1 MHFELVDLRLLDAI
15 AATGSLSKAAAT
27 FPVAVSAASNR
38 LRQLEQRCGL
48 ELFVRR
54 ADGMSLTPNGRL
66 VLERARAVLAEAQK
80 LSDSL
85 RELAGLRRITLR
97 LSATTVANST
107 FLPAT
112 LGAFLADYPEVDL
125 QLVEEKSSEVLR
137 AVQAG
142 ESEIGVYDG
151 NLPTTGLVSL
161 PFRDDKL
168 VMLVY
173 TDHPLAARQP
183 AEKRDD
189 VDPCRAHPQ
198 PVHGQH
204 MAVLMHEQ
212 ADDGRHR
219 DDPAATDPPDEPAQQ
234 QRRQHRPDET
244 LPLVF
249 RGGCCLRLGG
259 GLVWQGPRIIGNQL
273 NRAFDYIRSDSYRT
287 ANLSV
292 GYTLRVGRR
301 PIELQF
307 NVTNLFD
314 HADPIYSGTQTFGGQ
329 ALRALHYYLDP
340 RKAALAAT
348 SRF

>member
-27 FPVAVSAASNR
+27 FPVAVSAASTR

-66 VLERARAVLAEAQK
+66 VLERARAVLTEAQK

-125 QLVEEKSSEVLR
+125 QLVEEKSNEVLR

-151 NLPTTGLVSL
+151 NLPTTGLISL

-173 TDHPLAARQP
+173 NDHPLAS
-183 AEKRDD
+183 
-189 VDPCRAHPQ
+189 
-198 PVHGQH
+198 
-204 MAVLMHEQ
+204 
-212 ADDGRHR
+212 
-219 DDPAATDPPDEPAQQ
+219 
-234 QRRQHRPDET
+234 RQHTRLRDALGFPFICLPAGRAMQRFVEEMASRYAMPLQVRVRAPSFDAIAQLVAQRAGIALLPEAAAVRFAQELPVRLVT
-244 LPLVF
+244 LEDTWAT
-249 RGGCCLRLGG
+249 RELRLC
-259 GLVWQGPRIIGNQL
+259 
-273 NRAFDYIRSDSYRT
+273 IRSWEQLP
-287 ANLSV
+287 AHAHQLVEFLSQ
-292 GYTLRVGRR
+292 R
-301 PIELQF
+301 
-307 NVTNLFD
+307 
-314 HADPIYSGTQTFGGQ
+314 
-329 ALRALHYYLDP
+329 
-340 RKAALAAT
+340 
-348 SRF
+348 